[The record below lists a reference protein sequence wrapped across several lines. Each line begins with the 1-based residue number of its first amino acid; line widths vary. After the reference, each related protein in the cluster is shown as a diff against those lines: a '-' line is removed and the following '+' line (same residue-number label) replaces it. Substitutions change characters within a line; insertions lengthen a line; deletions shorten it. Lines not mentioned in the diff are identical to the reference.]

1 MSIADDNV
9 SIRRSEPVTSHD
21 NGSQNGRG
29 RVLSNDGH
37 EPGEVEE
44 VFAPRVSV
52 IIPTLNE
59 AENLPY
65 ILPHLPEIHELILVD
80 GLSTDGTVEVAQ
92 RLYPDCRVV
101 HQTRR
106 GKGNA
111 LSCGLEAATGD
122 IVVLLDADGSANPH
136 EIPRFVEALLAGAD
150 YAKGSRFLPGGG
162 SLDITLLRRAGNWA
176 LTGLVNTLFR
186 TSYTDL
192 CYGFNACWLSCF
204 RSISLNGDG
213 FEVETMINIR
223 IAKAK
228 LRVVE
233 VPSLEQARIH
243 GVSNLSTFR
252 DGWRVLR
259 TILLERLR
267 PLDGLV
273 PALDEHLVEQVQA
286 AR

>member
-1 MSIADDNV
+1 MSIVDN
-9 SIRRSEPVTSHD
+9 SAAMRRLKPVTSHD
-21 NGSQNGRG
+21 NGSQNGRA
-29 RVLSNDGH
+29 LSRNGH
-37 EPGEVEE
+37 EDGVEI
-44 VFAPRVSV
+44 VSVPRVSV

-80 GLSTDGTVEVAQ
+80 GLSTDGTIEVAQ

-111 LSCGLEAATGD
+111 ICCGLEACTGD
-122 IVVLLDADGSANPH
+122 IVVLLDADGSADPH
-136 EIPRFVEALLAGAD
+136 EIPRFVEALVAGAD

-162 SLDITLLRRAGNWA
+162 SLDITALRRSGNWA
-176 LTGLVNTLFR
+176 LTGLVNALFR

-192 CYGFNACWLSCF
+192 CYGFNAGWLSCF

-267 PLDGLV
+267 PQDGLV
-273 PALDEHLVEQVQA
+273 PALDEQLVEQVQR